1 MAITG
6 GIDTDVKNRMMRLR
20 NNPQLLANEAKQ
32 TGNILDLIA
41 ARRAAD
47 LVNEQKRLVAL
58 QMNGSPP
65 TVKDQVEQELI
76 AQQKE
81 EMAPDLMALRERTQG
96 VSGVLANQNQKRL
109 AQQRQVRNAAMGGII
124 NAPAPNLLC
133 ITAVLLVIAMV
144 DLLKIS

>member
-6 GIDTDVKNRMMRLR
+6 GIDTDVKNRMMQFR
-20 NNPQLLANEAKQ
+20 NNPEALANEAKQ

-47 LVNEQKRLVAL
+47 LVNQQKRLVAL

-65 TVKDQVEQELI
+65 TVKKQVEQELI

-81 EMAPDLMALRERTQG
+81 EMAPDLMALRKGAQDLGEQDLMALRERTQG

-109 AQQRQVRNAAMGGII
+109 AQQRQVRNLSLIHI
-124 NAPAPNLLC
+124 
-133 ITAVLLVIAMV
+133 
-144 DLLKIS
+144 